1 MQEESPAST
10 DIGLGVVLIVVA
22 LTVIYGTLEL
32 PEGSFEPLGSAS
44 IPQYVSAGIIVLSLW
59 IIARAISR
67 SRAQA
72 KLPASSRVD
81 DELPYPLRPWLA
93 VALVCLAVIYV
104 GVMAMDWVRFS
115 VATTVFTLATVGMLT
130 KFERR
135 VMPTIVVLALVL
147 GVGLEYAF
155 TQIFVIDLP

>member
-1 MQEESPAST
+1 MQKESPPST

-22 LTVIYGTLEL
+22 LVIIYGTLGL

-44 IPQYVSAGIIVLSLW
+44 IPQYVSGGIIVLSIW
-59 IIARAISR
+59 IIARALIR
-67 SRAQA
+67 TRQDAGQPQA
-72 KLPASSRVD
+72 EGA
-81 DELPYPLRPWLA
+81 DEEAFPLRPGLA
-93 VALVCLAVIYV
+93 VALVGFAVVYV
-104 GVMAMDWVRFS
+104 GVMAMDWLRFSIATALFS
-115 VATTVFTLATVGMLT
+115 VAAIGMLT

-135 VMPTIVVLALVL
+135 LMPAVVGVALVL